1 MGRDEA
7 SDAIGTPSIVSWK
20 AATDVVVVVYVIMT
34 IVLWASVDVVYIVI
48 IVFDSLVLLWWQ

>member
-20 AATDVVVVVYVIMT
+20 AAADVVVVVYVVMI
-34 IVLWASVDVVYIVI
+34 IVLWAFVDVVYIVML
-48 IVFDSLVLLWWQ
+48 VFDSLVLLWW